1 MNTIQPTVFHNTWF
15 NTSHVKCKDSI
26 QYENID
32 NIHRDKQKIILS
44 ELKDKLGLEVVS
56 FKVVKLDLV
65 NETATLMI
73 LFHDN

>member
-1 MNTIQPTVFHNTWF
+1 MN
-15 NTSHVKCKDSI
+15 I

-32 NIHRDKQKIILS
+32 NIHRDKQNIILS
-44 ELKDKLGLEVVS
+44 DLKDKLGLEVVS